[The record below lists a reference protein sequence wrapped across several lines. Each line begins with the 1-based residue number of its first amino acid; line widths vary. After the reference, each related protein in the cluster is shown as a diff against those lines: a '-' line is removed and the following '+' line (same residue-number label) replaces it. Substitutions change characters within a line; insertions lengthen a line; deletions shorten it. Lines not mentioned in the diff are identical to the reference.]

1 MESAPLRF
9 EPVVAVGLETQKVRY
24 LGAAIVRVAPAAS
37 VIGAAS
43 REACAQTACLPQRP
57 GGAARRSDPRDGL
70 HARLAAHGAVAAN
83 ASGRGA
89 AGRNTRD
96 AGGVVIDRFA
106 GTVALT
112 GLRAFTSGS

>member
-9 EPVVAVGLETQKVRY
+9 EPVAAVGLETQKIRIV
-24 LGAAIVRVAPAAS
+24 GAAIVRVAPAAS

-43 REACAQTACLPQRP
+43 REACAQMACLPQRP
-57 GGAARRSDPRDGL
+57 GGAARRSDPRDRL
-70 HARLAAHGAVAAN
+70 HVRLAARDAVAAN
-83 ASGRGA
+83 AAGSGA

-96 AGGVVIDRFA
+96 AGPVVIDRFA

-112 GLRAFTSGS
+112 GLRAFT